1 MKKRVI
7 FFLGSVICFS
17 VIIGMIGFVK
27 NKSSTGNGQVTTEEV
42 SSSVVAETATD
53 MAASASDKDE
63 EQQFFEQAVENKE
76 KVEQDGSVFSK
87 GSYQIYNG
95 FGFTVTYFHVYDT
108 YEEFVESEHYNSD
121 YVETDPK
128 DSKWITEEFDNGAN
142 FVYAEIEVTNE
153 DRYEK
158 EFLPTMCEIVCTQD
172 DYIAYVDGKSFYGYA
187 YNDFYMSKR
196 DGWEEIQGAE
206 IEKLARY
213 YQIRPGETVTIA
225 IGGTSYVE
233 CYTEGDGNGE
243 DPYEFIGEKSVDEV
257 FTSPKYYLEIAGDMP
272 SSGDQAW
279 QEKNIRDALTHI
291 YIECQ

>member
-1 MKKRVI
+1 M
-7 FFLGSVICFS
+7 S
-17 VIIGMIGFVK
+17 
-27 NKSSTGNGQVTTEEV
+27 
-42 SSSVVAETATD
+42 
-53 MAASASDKDE
+53 
-63 EQQFFEQAVENKE
+63 
-76 KVEQDGSVFSK
+76 
-87 GSYQIYNG
+87 
-95 FGFTVTYFHVYDT
+95 
-108 YEEFVESEHYNSD
+108 
-121 YVETDPK
+121 
-128 DSKWITEEFDNGAN
+128 
-142 FVYAEIEVTNE
+142 
-153 DRYEK
+153 
-158 EFLPTMCEIVCTQD
+158 EIVCTQD

-272 SSGDQAW
+272 SSGYQAW